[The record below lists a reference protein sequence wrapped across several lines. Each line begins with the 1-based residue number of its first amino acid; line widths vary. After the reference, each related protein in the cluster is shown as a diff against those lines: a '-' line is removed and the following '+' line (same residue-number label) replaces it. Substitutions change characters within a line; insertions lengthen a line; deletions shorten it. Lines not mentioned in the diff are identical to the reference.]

1 MTEQYRQDLF
11 LLQPIISK
19 FYFSSLKNGSQS
31 LGNWQMNVNN
41 TKVYI
46 ISLKIKSLCILC
58 PNPSKDTNGSSVT

>member
-31 LGNWQMNVNN
+31 LGTLTDECEQYKGLHYQFKNQ
-41 TKVYI
+41 I
-46 ISLKIKSLCILC
+46 IMHFVS
-58 PNPSKDTNGSSVT
+58 